1 MLTEKKF
8 KVKTSGLLKQFN
20 NPDFNPIEF
29 EKFKNETGAN
39 AFTLSPKKW
48 IMSTNSIGIKFK
60 SGRYGGG
67 TFAYKDITFL

>member
-1 MLTEKKF
+1 M
-8 KVKTSGLLKQFN
+8 SGLLEQLN

-29 EKFKNETGAN
+29 EKFKNETGTN

-48 IMSTNSIGIKFK
+48 IVNTNFIGIKSK

-67 TFAYKDITFL
+67 TFAHIDITFS